1 MEITWDENKNKSNK
15 LKHGISFET
24 AEKVFDD
31 PYHLSKIDH
40 RETKEKRWLTIGQIM
55 GIVIIIVAH
64 TYKESDGE
72 EYVRIISA
80 RKATKKEQR
89 EYEYER

>member
-1 MEITWDENKNKSNK
+1 
-15 LKHGISFET
+15 
-24 AEKVFDD
+24 
-31 PYHLSKIDH
+31 
-40 RETKEKRWLTIGQIM
+40 M

-72 EYVRIISA
+72 EHVRIISA

-89 EYEYER
+89 EYEHER